1 VRRGCGFRQRQ
12 DAAVASRTWTPT
24 VLDDWQSRELAS
36 AGRYESEPPPL
47 SPNSRGSVR
56 VPIWGGH
63 RKAQPTIKKLLP
75 VAATGV
81 IASFRAARMGVQDQ
95 ALACVWDW
103 TPIKLQGELMGVPK
117 ESGGERRYSGDVR
130 RQGHS
135 AATQ

>member
-1 VRRGCGFRQRQ
+1 MRRGCGFRQRQ

-36 AGRYESEPPPL
+36 AGRYESEPPPPL

-81 IASFRAARMGVQDQ
+81 IASFRAARMGV
-95 ALACVWDW
+95 
-103 TPIKLQGELMGVPK
+103 PK